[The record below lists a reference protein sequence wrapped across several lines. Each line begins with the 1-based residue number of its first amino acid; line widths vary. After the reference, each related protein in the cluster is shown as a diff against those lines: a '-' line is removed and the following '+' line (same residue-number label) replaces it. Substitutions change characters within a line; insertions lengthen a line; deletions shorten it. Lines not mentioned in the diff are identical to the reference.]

1 MNFVQFVHLH
11 TPEQPDEINLAMVA
25 AAAAAAAAVA
35 YLLSWWR
42 GRANSKPKADIIILY
57 IQSGPKPKANWS
69 GLLATSRVLG
79 PDVSITTVLPDGH
92 VMPIRGSSQSC
103 PEVVKF
109 VSRGVIQLHG
119 KNVEG
124 ARAAMAR
131 LVDIRFESA
140 TVTRATNVDGVVP
153 PPQDKAFVLVGNA
166 SLPGSIISVTMDD
179 GRRVFIGIA
188 LFPGCAAC
196 LHMAAAFV
204 AILGY
209 VLQAPNW
216 IRQGAQHDADAGVFS
231 EPE

>member
-1 MNFVQFVHLH
+1 RKLRCHWRDAASTRIPRAQARAAHSGDAGYKMRRGGQGRHNRTQPDSNQVPRPTMNFVQFVHLH

-131 LVDIRFESA
+131 L
-140 TVTRATNVDGVVP
+140 
-153 PPQDKAFVLVGNA
+153 
-166 SLPGSIISVTMDD
+166 
-179 GRRVFIGIA
+179 
-188 LFPGCAAC
+188 
-196 LHMAAAFV
+196 
-204 AILGY
+204 
-209 VLQAPNW
+209 
-216 IRQGAQHDADAGVFS
+216 
-231 EPE
+231 